1 MKCDYRWRSTLFGIV
16 LIISLT
22 QSADVLTSYPCP
34 RMCGCYQG
42 DIQNEMISVVC
53 RLDAVSPEVDFSVI
67 RTSVPS
73 VLYIMCSSEASISQ
87 IRSDMFKSLSSFTG
101 LYIEKCQISFMH
113 GSFLLGLKSLEQ
125 LEIKSAGKLKIQDSV
140 FYHVPKLTHITIKSR
155 NQTA

>member
-1 MKCDYRWRSTLFGIV
+1 M
-16 LIISLT
+16 
-22 QSADVLTSYPCP
+22 
-34 RMCGCYQG
+34 
-42 DIQNEMISVVC
+42 VC
-53 RLDAVSPEVDFSVI
+53 RLDALSPEVDFSVI

-125 LEIKSAGKLKIQDSV
+125 LEIKQVDYFVSSLPLALLNSED
-140 FYHVPKLTHITIKSR
+140 KSTWLQACSKGR
-155 NQTA
+155 GSGLDILRSSGQTTTSTC